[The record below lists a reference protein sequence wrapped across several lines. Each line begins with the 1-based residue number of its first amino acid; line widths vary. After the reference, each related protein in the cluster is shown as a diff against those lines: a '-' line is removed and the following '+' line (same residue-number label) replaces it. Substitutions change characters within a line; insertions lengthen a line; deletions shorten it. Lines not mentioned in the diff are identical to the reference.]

1 MIKCGI
7 CNEIVDDN
15 NTCKLYEKNAINI
28 NTNSITTCN
37 KCYIKSKMNN
47 YSIISDKTK
56 IYKEFCELYDKYIIM
71 LNKIDYTHHI
81 QSNLYMD
88 IKDLVYRNRFINNI
102 DKCIH
107 NINKIEEFLCDL
119 IGMPIDSIMGSHYAR
134 TRAIILYEAIE
145 NIKRR

>member
-1 MIKCGI
+1 
-7 CNEIVDDN
+7 
-15 NTCKLYEKNAINI
+15 
-28 NTNSITTCN
+28 
-37 KCYIKSKMNN
+37 
-47 YSIISDKTK
+47 
-56 IYKEFCELYDKYIIM
+56 
-71 LNKIDYTHHI
+71 
-81 QSNLYMD
+81 MD

-107 NINKIEEFLCDL
+107 NIDKIEEFLCDL